1 MEENNQQI
9 ETGAIKKLESIFK
22 CNAKIDVDISGFK
35 NSFTAL
41 LSANPLLY
49 TFAEIIVIN
58 TPSYPHDAMITLLD
72 NAAAANEFFSYQ
84 FKLLIAV
91 VYCFHGK
98 LLPEIERKWQ
108 QGIKDSPV
116 DIELRFFHI
125 DEIIP

>member
-9 ETGAIKKLESIFK
+9 ETAAIKKLESIFK
-22 CNAKIDVDISGFK
+22 CNAKTDVDISGFK

-49 TFAEIIVIN
+49 TFAEIFVIN
-58 TPSYPHDAMITLLD
+58 TPSCPHDSIITLLN
-72 NAAAANEFFSYQ
+72 NAEAASEFFSYQ

-91 VYCFHGK
+91 VCCFDEE
-98 LLPEIERKWQ
+98 LLQETEHKWQ
-108 QGIKDSPV
+108 QEIEDSPV

-125 DEIIP
+125 DEII